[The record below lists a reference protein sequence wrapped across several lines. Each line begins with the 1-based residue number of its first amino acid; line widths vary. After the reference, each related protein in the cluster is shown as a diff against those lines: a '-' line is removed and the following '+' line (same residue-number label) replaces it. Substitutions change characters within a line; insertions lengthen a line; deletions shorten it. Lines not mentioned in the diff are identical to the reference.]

1 MCVFQDEF
9 EAFEASL
16 AAEAAAEC
24 GELSV
29 HDTSVV
35 GEAEDEFEAQLAAV
49 AVANRQGSE
58 SFGGNAAMDCS
69 ASSVQNASGLAACRA
84 ERLPSFILP
93 LSGWSCNAAAGSLG
107 IADLF
112 QRAAEEAEYQQG
124 QDVGADTTGDLQLT
138 TGVGDGNRQNLDSLV
153 SLMPY

>member
-1 MCVFQDEF
+1 MFQE
-9 EAFEASL
+9 
-16 AAEAAAEC
+16 
-24 GELSV
+24 
-29 HDTSVV
+29 
-35 GEAEDEFEAQLAAV
+35 EFEAQLAAV
-49 AVANRQGSE
+49 AAANRQGSE
-58 SFGGNAAMDCS
+58 SLGGNVALDCAA
-69 ASSVQNASGLAACRA
+69 VQNASGLAACRA
-84 ERLPSFILP
+84 ERLPSFMLP